1 MEIQI
6 RKGNQEIY
14 LGDADD
20 YLFNNSCDS
29 ELESVLNEL
38 EQSNFNSIE
47 FYCEETDE
55 SYVIEKLEV
64 LMYEE

>member
-14 LGDADD
+14 LGDADEW
-20 YLFNNSCDS
+20 LFNNSCDS
-29 ELESVLNEL
+29 ELECVLNEL
-38 EQSNFNSIE
+38 EQSNLNSIE

-55 SYVIEKLEV
+55 NYTIEKL
-64 LMYEE
+64 LSLIYD